1 MVLALVA
8 TTGCGRPPNRGGDGA
23 AVGNTGAGAAQYPSL
38 ATVPP
43 RPRLTYDVEQ
53 RRAIEGEL
61 VRDRENAGRL
71 AAAIDH
77 ELGRGPAPPPAAP
90 GVGST
95 VSAAPST
102 LAAVAGDRLRG
113 PGDDPLVEAYVKEAT
128 ARDEDRGKLKDFFK
142 NLERPAPGT
151 GTPAPSAAAALGLEE
166 LVPPIDE
173 AGSAPMSGSTAAV
186 PTPDRPRSEALTRF
200 GDQLGGILGIDGA
213 PPAPT
218 LVARVPFAPGGAE
231 LPPSAEA
238 ELGRA
243 LAAAREAGGGL
254 RIVAGGGRDGTLGID
269 RARAVAAALTRLG
282 ASAGELDV
290 AEGGGTGDEARVN
303 LVTPSP
309 RS

>member
-1 MVLALVA
+1 M
-8 TTGCGRPPNRGGDGA
+8 
-23 AVGNTGAGAAQYPSL
+23 VGNTGAGAAQYPSL
-38 ATVPP
+38 ATVPS

-77 ELGRGPAPPPAAP
+77 ELGRGPAPPPSVP

-95 VSAAPST
+95 ASAAPT
-102 LAAVAGDRLRG
+102 APAAEAGDRLRG
-113 PGDDPLVEAYVKEAT
+113 PGDDPLVEAYVEEAT
-128 ARDEDRGKLKDFFK
+128 ARDEDRGKLKDFLK

-151 GTPAPSAAAALGLEE
+151 ATPAPSAAAALGLEGPA
-166 LVPPIDE
+166 PPIDE
-173 AGSAPMSGSTAAV
+173 AGSAPTPTSAGPTAVA
-186 PTPDRPRSEALTRF
+186 PIPDRPRSEALTRF

-213 PPAPT
+213 SPATT
-218 LVARVPFAPGGAE
+218 LVARVPFAPGGTE

-238 ELGRA
+238 ELGRV
-243 LAAAREAGGGL
+243 LTAARERGGGL

-303 LVTPSP
+303 LVTPAS